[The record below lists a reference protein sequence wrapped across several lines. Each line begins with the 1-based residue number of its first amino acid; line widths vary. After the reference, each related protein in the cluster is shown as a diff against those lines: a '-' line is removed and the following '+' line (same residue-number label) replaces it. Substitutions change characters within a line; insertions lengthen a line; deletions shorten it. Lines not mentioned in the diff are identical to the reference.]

1 MHQTRYTI
9 RLICLIG
16 ILGTLLF
23 SSCGTRA
30 PRYDY
35 RELAQAAIRLD
46 MDIAMEDNHRLYIES
61 SRWIGVPYRT
71 GGNTMRGVDCSGLT
85 YNIYK
90 KVYHKHLKRNS
101 DDQPPKQTSGKPT
114 RQANAVVTTRQ
125 RRMAGN
131 VTHPSVHAR
140 FGPRRVS
147 RSSFHRTQSK

>member
-46 MDIAMEDNHRLYIES
+46 MDIAM
-61 SRWIGVPYRT
+61 GAT
-71 GGNTMRGVDCSGLT
+71 
-85 YNIYK
+85 
-90 KVYHKHLKRNS
+90 
-101 DDQPPKQTSGKPT
+101 
-114 RQANAVVTTRQ
+114 
-125 RRMAGN
+125 
-131 VTHPSVHAR
+131 
-140 FGPRRVS
+140 
-147 RSSFHRTQSK
+147 

>member
-46 MDIAMEDNHRLYIES
+46 MEDRKSTRLNS
-61 SRWIGVPYRT
+61 SHEVL
-71 GGNTMRGVDCSGLT
+71 S
-85 YNIYK
+85 
-90 KVYHKHLKRNS
+90 
-101 DDQPPKQTSGKPT
+101 
-114 RQANAVVTTRQ
+114 
-125 RRMAGN
+125 RM
-131 VTHPSVHAR
+131 PSSA
-140 FGPRRVS
+140 
-147 RSSFHRTQSK
+147 

>member
-85 YNIYK
+85 YNISRK
-90 KVYHKHLKRNS
+90 S
-101 DDQPPKQTSGKPT
+101 TTSI
-114 RQANAVVTTRQ
+114 
-125 RRMAGN
+125 
-131 VTHPSVHAR
+131 
-140 FGPRRVS
+140 
-147 RSSFHRTQSK
+147 